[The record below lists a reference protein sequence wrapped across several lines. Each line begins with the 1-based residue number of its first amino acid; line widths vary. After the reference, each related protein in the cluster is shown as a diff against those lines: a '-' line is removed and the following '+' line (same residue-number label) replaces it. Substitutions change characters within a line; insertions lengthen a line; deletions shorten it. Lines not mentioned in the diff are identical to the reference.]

1 MKTLYSYFAQI
12 LEDKQQVKQNSL
24 QSDNLLKSNKKMRTI
39 ELTLSGICN
48 VYWVESILDMNR
60 VDTEKTVFELE
71 QDGITDMD
79 SFQEITVMLSK
90 VSVEVNGE
98 AISKKGKY
106 INRKDY
112 YSKRITNP
120 SIANLMYCGKYM
132 TQTFDIQLN
141 DGEDFDPLK
150 LQLVKTDYELDFLP
164 YDILTDIIMY
174 DGKEVKSK
182 DGMTDGLMFGLVE
195 SYIIDY
201 DLPYVQ

>member
-60 VDTEKTVFELE
+60 VDTEITVFELE

-120 SIANLMYCGKYM
+120 SIANLMYCGKYN
-132 TQTFDIQLN
+132 TFFWLICIY
-141 DGEDFDPLK
+141 K
-150 LQLVKTDYELDFLP
+150 
-164 YDILTDIIMY
+164 
-174 DGKEVKSK
+174 
-182 DGMTDGLMFGLVE
+182 
-195 SYIIDY
+195 
-201 DLPYVQ
+201 